1 MISSYLCSRSP
12 STLYMIYVK
21 TVTLSILV
29 LFITSFISSSN
40 STLVDKTMS
49 IKEGNDFLE
58 DWEDWEDLQ
67 NDSKITYTWDS
78 LINRIK
84 SREGLMLEPYDCA
97 AGYNTIGYG
106 HLITERDSA
115 LLEGITEKQA
125 DSLLR
130 KDLNYSKKWV
140 KKTLKL
146 KGTKLIAITNFCFAF
161 GTSKLYRSTLYKKI
175 QKGERINKEI
185 LRWVNINGSPNS
197 NLQEER
203 EFELWLYTANDKRLK
218 KSNESNSNQ
227 SLSQN
232 VILTSGS
239 QIN

>member
-1 MISSYLCSRSP
+1 
-12 STLYMIYVK
+12 MIYVK

-40 STLVDKTMS
+40 PTLVNKTMRIES
-49 IKEGNDFLE
+49 ENELS
-58 DWEDWEDLQ
+58 EDLE
-67 NDSKITYTWDS
+67 NEIKIVYTWDS

-97 AGYNTIGYG
+97 AGYRTIGYG

-115 LLEGITEKQA
+115 LLGGITEKQA

-130 KDLNYSKKWV
+130 HDLNYSKRWV
-140 KKTLKL
+140 KNNLKL

-175 QKGERINKEI
+175 QKGEKIDEEI
-185 LRWVNINGSPNS
+185 LRWMNINGSPNP
-197 NLQEER
+197 NLQKER
-203 EFELWLYTANDKRLK
+203 KFELWLYTANDKKATSVQNL
-218 KSNESNSNQ
+218 SEASVLESNVYNNQ
-227 SLSQN
+227 KNQLQKMLN
-232 VILTSGS
+232 
-239 QIN
+239 

>member
-1 MISSYLCSRSP
+1 MRYIR
-12 STLYMIYVK
+12 I
-21 TVTLSILV
+21 VTLSIFV
-29 LFITSFISSSN
+29 LFITSFNSSFKGSIIQPTIS
-40 STLVDKTMS
+40 
-49 IKEGNDFLE
+49 LE
-58 DWEDWEDLQ
+58 DDENEELTE
-67 NDSKITYTWDS
+67 NGVKTHYTWDS
-78 LINRIK
+78 LITRIK

-97 AGYNTIGYG
+97 AGYRTIGYG

-130 KDLNYSKKWV
+130 KDLNYSKRWV
-140 KKTLKL
+140 KRNLKL

-175 QKGERINKEI
+175 QNKEKINKEI

-203 EFELWLYTANDKRLK
+203 EFELWLYTANDKK
-218 KSNESNSNQ
+218 ANSVRN
-227 SLSQN
+227 LSQN
-232 VILTSGS
+232 SVLESNFYNNQKT
-239 QIN
+239 QLKKTLN